1 MSCPSERLSQ
11 IGGRAVSVGLRLEV
25 GGQTLFTGEAWG
37 QEGNTDHS
45 APAWY
50 LDVSPTVLAAS
61 LESVLAAT

>member
-1 MSCPSERLSQ
+1 MQGSNQ
-11 IGGRAVSVGLRLEV
+11 
-25 GGQTLFTGEAWG
+25 AWG

>member
-1 MSCPSERLSQ
+1 MQGSNQ
-11 IGGRAVSVGLRLEV
+11 
-25 GGQTLFTGEAWG
+25 AWG
-37 QEGNTDHS
+37 QEGNTDHL